1 LEDKNLSFEVRDEDE
16 REQEFEDDGSGH
28 SEPEP
33 FGVPVYT
40 SILIGCIV
48 AVTATQLSTG
58 LEESVA
64 AAGFVKPAFKQG
76 EYWRIL
82 TGAALHG
89 GLLHIFFNSYAFYN
103 FGRLFEVLSNRAHLA
118 VIFLLAAVG
127 GGILSLI
134 FMPDGRSVGA
144 SGGILGIVSYLA
156 VYAFKRRQF
165 ISSEFRKSLLLNI
178 GFILLFGLI
187 LYQVIDNYGHIG
199 GLIVGA
205 VYGAVQIP
213 SDPHIDPRVAGKP
226 AEAAGLAALG
236 IFIAVSAF
244 SIYLILANLS

>member
-1 LEDKNLSFEVRDEDE
+1 LEVRDDNEHD
-16 REQEFEDDGSGH
+16 QEFEDDGSGH
-28 SEPEP
+28 NEPEP

-40 SILIGCIV
+40 IILIGCIV
-48 AVTATQLSTG
+48 TVTATQLSTG

-64 AAGFVKPAFKQG
+64 AAGFVKPMFKQG
-76 EYWRIL
+76 EYWRIF

-118 VIFLLAAVG
+118 IIFLLAAVG

-134 FMPDGRSVGA
+134 FVPDGRSVGA

-165 ISSEFRKSLLLNI
+165 ISNEFRKSLLLNI

-213 SDPHIDPRVAGKP
+213 SDPHVDPRVAGRS
-226 AEAAGLAALG
+226 AEAAGLGALG